1 MSGNDHKYYNK
12 CIQQLVVEYGEY
24 LCNCTRYSSS
34 LFSKPFWPY
43 EICHHV
49 FLGNNV
55 MYVIPKQHFLF
66 LDITSFAWCF
76 SLEKGILRN
85 MLLIVIPTYK
95 TGNAIS
101 TIMVICEVN
110 KNHAILCLVLNIIQY
125 KPKSVLG
132 QCLIRQIYI
141 GIKVC
146 ILYQ

>member
-1 MSGNDHKYYNK
+1 MLWLSIIFYIQYNYDFSHTIVMSGNDHKYYSK

-66 LDITSFAWCF
+66 LDKASFSWCV
-76 SLEKGILRN
+76 SLEKEYLEICYWSLYQLMKLVN
-85 MLLIVIPTYK
+85 VISIVIYCINNSFHYIWCK
-95 TGNAIS
+95 
-101 TIMVICEVN
+101 MVPI
-110 KNHAILCLVLNIIQY
+110 
-125 KPKSVLG
+125 
-132 QCLIRQIYI
+132 
-141 GIKVC
+141 
-146 ILYQ
+146 

>member
-1 MSGNDHKYYNK
+1 MSGNDHKYYSK

-66 LDITSFAWCF
+66 LDKTSF
-76 SLEKGILRN
+76 S
-85 MLLIVIPTYK
+85 
-95 TGNAIS
+95 
-101 TIMVICEVN
+101 
-110 KNHAILCLVLNIIQY
+110 
-125 KPKSVLG
+125 
-132 QCLIRQIYI
+132 
-141 GIKVC
+141 
-146 ILYQ
+146 

>member
-66 LDITSFAWCF
+66 LDKTSFSWCV
-76 SLEKGILRN
+76 SVEKGILRN
-85 MLLIVIPTYK
+85 MLLIVIPTYE
-95 TGNAIS
+95 TGKCGLFD
-101 TIMVICEVN
+101 V
-110 KNHAILCLVLNIIQY
+110 KWYQY
-125 KPKSVLG
+125 KSKISKTK
-132 QCLIRQIYI
+132 
-141 GIKVC
+141 IKVVNN
-146 ILYQ
+146 LTFFSNANPFFSLKMY